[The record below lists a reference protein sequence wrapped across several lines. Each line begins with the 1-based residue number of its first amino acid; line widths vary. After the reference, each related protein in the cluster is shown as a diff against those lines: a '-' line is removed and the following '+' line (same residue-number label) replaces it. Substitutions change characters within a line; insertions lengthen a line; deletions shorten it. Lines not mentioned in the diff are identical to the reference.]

1 MNYSSRVQAM
11 DASPIRKLYPKEL
24 EARARGLH
32 VIHANIGQPDLPTPD
47 AFRQGIMDHLTPQTT
62 LAYGPSEGLP
72 EFRRACA
79 DFYQRQGIEV
89 LPRHILATTA
99 GSEALLFVLL
109 AICEVGD
116 EILVPEPFY
125 TNYRTFCFMA
135 GVRLVSIPTYWET
148 GFSLPP
154 LSEIETLVTERT
166 RAILFCSPG
175 NPTGVVYSRESIDAL
190 LELCVHKD
198 LWLVAD
204 EVYRDFAYVGQHFS
218 ILQSHIQWKKRIV
231 VDSLSKR
238 YSACGSRLGMIV
250 SYDLELLAQI
260 LKMAQAR
267 LCPPTLD
274 QQGAIT
280 LIDSSDRA
288 ILDMKDTYARRIDHL
303 CALLDAI
310 PGVSYIK
317 PHGSFYVMVR
327 LPVED
332 SERFASYLLEKV
344 AVDGRTLMVAPAAG
358 FYATVGRGRSEI
370 RIAAVLDEMQL
381 TQVAEI
387 LRIGLEKYS
396 QLPA

>member
-24 EARARGLH
+24 EARSRGLQ
-32 VIHANIGQPDLPTPD
+32 VIHANIGQPDLSTPD
-47 AFRQGIMDHLTPQTT
+47 AFRQGILEYFTPGTT

-89 LPRHILATTA
+89 QPQHVLATTA
-99 GSEALLFVLL
+99 GSEALLFILL
-109 AICEVGD
+109 AICDAGD

-125 TNYRTFCFMA
+125 TNYRTFCMMA
-135 GVRLVSIPTYWET
+135 GVRIVSIPTCWET

-154 LSEIETLVTERT
+154 MSEIEALVTDRT
-166 RAILFCSPG
+166 RAILCCSPG
-175 NPTGVVYSRESIDAL
+175 NPTGVVYSSESIDAL
-190 LELCVHKD
+190 LQLCALKD

-204 EVYRDFAYVGQHFS
+204 EVYRDFTYVGNPYS
-218 ILQSHIQWKKRIV
+218 ILQSHLLWRKRV
-231 VDSLSKR
+231 VLDSLSKR

-250 SYDLELLAQI
+250 SYDQELLAQI

-274 QQGAIT
+274 QAGAIT
-280 LIDSSDRA
+280 LIDSSDAA
-288 ILDMKDTYARRIDHL
+288 IRVMKETYARRIEHL
-303 CALLDAI
+303 CRLLDAI
-310 PGVSYIK
+310 PGVSYIR
-317 PHGSFYVMVR
+317 PQGAFYLMVR

-332 SERFASYLLEKV
+332 AEGFASYLLEEV
-344 AVDGRTLMVAPAAG
+344 SVEGRTLMVASAAG

-370 RIAAVLDEMQL
+370 RMAAVLDEMQL
-381 TQVAEI
+381 TQAAVI

-396 QLPA
+396 QLPT

>member
-11 DASPIRKLYPKEL
+11 DASPIRKLYAKEI
-24 EARARGLH
+24 EARKRGLE

-47 AFRQGIMDHLTPQTT
+47 AFRRGILDYLVPGTT

-72 EFRRACA
+72 DFRRACA
-79 DFYQRQGIEV
+79 DFYRRQGIMVE
-89 LPRHILATTA
+89 PQHILATNA
-99 GSEALLFVLL
+99 GSEALLFILL

-125 TNYRTFCFMA
+125 TNYRTFCLMA

-154 LSEIETLVTERT
+154 VAEIEALVTNRT

-175 NPTGVVYSRESIDAL
+175 NPTGVVYSRESIEAL
-190 LELCVHKD
+190 LEFCLRED

-204 EVYRDFAYVGQHFS
+204 EVYRDFTYRGSPYS
-218 ILQSHIQWKKRIV
+218 ILQSPLQWHKRIV

-250 SYDLELLAQI
+250 SYDQKLLAQI

-274 QQGAIT
+274 QEGAIA
-280 LIDSSDRA
+280 LIDTSDASICLMRD
-288 ILDMKDTYARRIDHL
+288 IYARRIDHL
-303 CALLDAI
+303 CALLDSI
-310 PGVSYIK
+310 PGVSYIR
-317 PHGSFYVMVR
+317 PQGAFYLMVR
-327 LPVED
+327 LPVAD
-332 SERFASYLLEKV
+332 AERFATYLLEEVSVEGK
-344 AVDGRTLMVAPAAG
+344 TLMVAPAAG
-358 FYATVGRGRSEI
+358 FYATAGRGYSEI
-370 RIAAVLDEMQL
+370 RIAAVLDELQL
-381 TQVAEI
+381 TQAAVI